1 MHNDKDFECFKCGYK
16 TKQKSN
22 LNRHLNKKKDCTS
35 TEKLKPTTFEQ
46 SFASHP
52 KAKHWHL
59 TKNDKTPE
67 HVFKATRDRFWFTCE
82 TCFHDFE
89 ISLCYVS
96 PSNNRWC
103 PYCSK
108 THPKF
113 CDDDDCQFCF
123 NNSFASCEK
132 SNYWHPTK
140 NGDLKPRNVSR
151 MNDMKIWF
159 RCNKCPHDFEGTVS
173 HISKGVWCPYCSN
186 MKRCSDSNCQMCL
199 DNSVASNPNSI
210 YWHPTRNGSLKPRDI
225 ARGSNSKYWFTCGTC
240 CRDYK
245 NRVTSIG
252 CTFLDCKIS
261 FDNSFASNP
270 YSIYWHSIKNGSI
283 TPREVAKRS
292 SFEYWFT
299 CNICCHEFKKA
310 LSHITVE
317 SNKESWG
324 CPYCSKT
331 HPTFCDDDDCQFCF
345 KKSFASCEKSNYW
358 HPTKNGDL
366 KLRNVSR
373 MSDMKIWFR
382 CNECP
387 HDFEAT
393 VSHITSGTW
402 CPYCAIP
409 VKKLCNSVE
418 CKFCFE
424 KSFASNPNSI
434 YWHSIK
440 NGSITP
446 RDVAKKTQETFWF
459 SCDKCVH
466 DFQHILSNDTW
477 CPYCRGSKLCIEA
490 HCDFCY
496 KKSFAS
502 SEKSDYWHPTKNGD
516 LKPRTICKS
525 ANVKAWFNCDRC
537 LNPFII
543 WIPHIQERNGWCN
556 ICNHKTEHKLYESL
570 IRYFPDIQM
579 QFKAEWCKSS
589 VTNYYYR
596 FDFCIEEQ
604 RTIIEL
610 DGRQHFKDVAY
621 FRSSFEERH
630 FVDMIKQ
637 SAANNNGYKVIRILQ
652 EDVWSDKYD
661 WLTELLKN
669 IEDDTMPN
677 IFMCKNEEYSIF
689 QIDQNQDKQLF
700 ECDRRIDGYLGLTE
714 FEDPNPNPPQK
725 LKLTYDESD
734 VIEQCVI

>member
-1 MHNDKDFECFKCGYK
+1 MDDMHNDKDFECFKCGYK
-16 TKQKSN
+16 TKDKSN
-22 LNRHLNKKKDCTS
+22 LNRHLKKRKKDCTS

-89 ISLCYVS
+89 IHLYHVS
-96 PSNNRWC
+96 SPKAPRWC

-108 THPKF
+108 HNSKF

-123 NNSFASCEK
+123 N
-132 SNYWHPTK
+132 
-140 NGDLKPRNVSR
+140 
-151 MNDMKIWF
+151 
-159 RCNKCPHDFEGTVS
+159 
-173 HISKGVWCPYCSN
+173 
-186 MKRCSDSNCQMCL
+186 
-199 DNSVASNPNSI
+199 
-210 YWHPTRNGSLKPRDI
+210 
-225 ARGSNSKYWFTCGTC
+225 
-240 CRDYK
+240 
-245 NRVTSIG
+245 
-252 CTFLDCKIS
+252 
-261 FDNSFASNP
+261 
-270 YSIYWHSIKNGSI
+270 
-283 TPREVAKRS
+283 
-292 SFEYWFT
+292 
-299 CNICCHEFKKA
+299 
-310 LSHITVE
+310 
-317 SNKESWG
+317 
-324 CPYCSKT
+324 
-331 HPTFCDDDDCQFCF
+331 
-345 KKSFASCEKSNYW
+345 KSFASCEKSN
-358 HPTKNGDL
+358 
-366 KLRNVSR
+366 
-373 MSDMKIWFR
+373 
-382 CNECP
+382 
-387 HDFEAT
+387 
-393 VSHITSGTW
+393 
-402 CPYCAIP
+402 
-409 VKKLCNSVE
+409 
-418 CKFCFE
+418 
-424 KSFASNPNSI
+424 
-434 YWHSIK
+434 
-440 NGSITP
+440 
-446 RDVAKKTQETFWF
+446 
-459 SCDKCVH
+459 
-466 DFQHILSNDTW
+466 
-477 CPYCRGSKLCIEA
+477 
-490 HCDFCY
+490 
-496 KKSFAS
+496 
-502 SEKSDYWHPTKNGD
+502 YWHPTKNGD

-543 WIPHIQERNGWCN
+543 WIPNIQERNGWCN
-556 ICNHKTEHKLYESL
+556 ICKHKTEHKLHESL

-621 FRSSFEERH
+621 FKSSFEERH
-630 FVDMIKQ
+630 SVDMIKQ

>member
-1 MHNDKDFECFKCGYK
+1 MDDMHNDKDFECFKCGYK
-16 TKQKSN
+16 TKDKSN
-22 LNRHLNKKKDCTS
+22 LNRHLKKRKKDCTS

-89 ISLCYVS
+89 IHLYHVS
-96 PSNNRWC
+96 SPKAPRWC

-108 THPKF
+108 HNSKF

-123 NNSFASCEK
+123 NKSFASCEK

-173 HISKGVWCPYCSN
+173 HISKGAWCPYCSN
-186 MKRCSDSNCQMCL
+186 TKRCSDSYCQM
-199 DNSVASNPNSI
+199 
-210 YWHPTRNGSLKPRDI
+210 
-225 ARGSNSKYWFTCGTC
+225 
-240 CRDYK
+240 
-245 NRVTSIG
+245 
-252 CTFLDCKIS
+252 
-261 FDNSFASNP
+261 
-270 YSIYWHSIKNGSI
+270 
-283 TPREVAKRS
+283 
-292 SFEYWFT
+292 
-299 CNICCHEFKKA
+299 
-310 LSHITVE
+310 
-317 SNKESWG
+317 
-324 CPYCSKT
+324 
-331 HPTFCDDDDCQFCF
+331 
-345 KKSFASCEKSNYW
+345 
-358 HPTKNGDL
+358 
-366 KLRNVSR
+366 
-373 MSDMKIWFR
+373 
-382 CNECP
+382 
-387 HDFEAT
+387 
-393 VSHITSGTW
+393 
-402 CPYCAIP
+402 
-409 VKKLCNSVE
+409 
-418 CKFCFE
+418 CFE

-446 RDVAKKTQETFWF
+446 RDVAKKTDETFWF

-477 CPYCRGSKLCIEA
+477 CPYCRGSKLCDDDD
-490 HCDFCY
+490 CQFCFN
-496 KKSFAS
+496 KSFAS
-502 SEKSDYWHPTKNGD
+502 CEKSNYWHPTKNGD

-543 WIPHIQERNGWCN
+543 WIPNIQERNGWCN
-556 ICNHKTEHKLYESL
+556 ICKHKTEHKLHESL

-621 FRSSFEERH
+621 FRSSFEEVH